1 MMNTWPHDLRIGA
14 VITRLRVVL
23 HSSLDYEEVRIFC
36 NSFLPFISP
45 LWLSEKIRINLEHC
59 HLSPLLLMPNHKMPV
74 LSFDLRSDH
83 PFDPS
88 NLQLLTIAGR
98 PFNPTDLSQF
108 ATIRP
113 VGHLR
118 FYHPRLPWYIDVRAS
133 QPNGVLVADVLQQ
146 IHEKL
151 HRPIRP
157 QDFTNVVLDATDRE
171 LITDAYRN
179 RADDRVDI
187 MQQGVRKVDF
197 MGSDVIL
204 LGFVEGRDGMWLMKT
219 TSFSRNLD
227 G

>member
-1 MMNTWPHDLRIGA
+1 
-14 VITRLRVVL
+14 
-23 HSSLDYEEVRIFC
+23 
-36 NSFLPFISP
+36 
-45 LWLSEKIRINLEHC
+45 LSEKVKINLEHC